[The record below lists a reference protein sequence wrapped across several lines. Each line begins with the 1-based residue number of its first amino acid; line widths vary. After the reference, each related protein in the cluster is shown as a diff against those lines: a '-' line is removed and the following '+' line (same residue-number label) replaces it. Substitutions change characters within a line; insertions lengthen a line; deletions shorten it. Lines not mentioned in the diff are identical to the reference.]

1 MMGAVNSQGPALI
14 FMDAHI
20 EVTEGWLEPLLDR
33 LEINK
38 NTTAISVVDT
48 LDMETLEYRYQKDPN
63 RIPVTG
69 FDWNLMFNW
78 KQISESERKR
88 RKDPNEPVY
97 SPTMLGAFFVID
109 KEFFQ
114 LLGMY
119 DPEFDIWGAENLEYE
134 NLLVNSTIFKTR
146 ITFSGFLSKYGF
158 VVGRLK

>member
-1 MMGAVNSQGPALI
+1 MPLREHAATLPKVRVIRSPTRIGLIKARMMGAVNSEGPALV

-33 LEINK
+33 LAINK

-48 LDMETLEYRYQKDPN
+48 LDMETLEYRYRKDPN
-63 RIPVTG
+63 QIPVTG

-78 KQISESERKR
+78 KAIPESERKR
-88 RKDPNEPVY
+88 RKNPNEPVY

-109 KEFFQ
+109 KDYFQ

-119 DPEFDIWGAENLEYE
+119 DPEFDIWGAENLE
-134 NLLVNSTIFKTR
+134 
-146 ITFSGFLSKYGF
+146 
-158 VVGRLK
+158 